1 MGLPEGRVCGAFGN
15 TVRRTLAGA
24 GQPGGAVL
32 HVLRQKPGQAAPDY
46 RIDESTAAP
55 YCDQPGGGV
64 QYRIV
69 RVVGG
74 VDTDGS
80 VQALLDVGL
89 LGIPG
94 VS

>member
-1 MGLPEGRVCGAFGN
+1 VADPVAPAGRALSPASRN
-15 TVRRTLAGA
+15 
-24 GQPGGAVL
+24 QPA
-32 HVLRQKPGQAAPDY
+32 RSQ
-46 RIDESTAAP
+46 STAAP
-55 YCDQPGGGV
+55 YYDQPGGGV

-80 VQALLDVGL
+80 VQALLDAGF

>member
-1 MGLPEGRVCGAFGN
+1 MRIAVRYFTYCVKNPAKLP
-15 TVRRTLAGA
+15 
-24 GQPGGAVL
+24 
-32 HVLRQKPGQAAPDY
+32 PDY

-55 YCDQPGGGV
+55 YYDQPGGGV

-80 VQALLDVGL
+80 VQALLDAGF